1 MNLDLK
7 ISFGVNT
14 IQFLF
19 FFFFFPR
26 VTVYSLNSLHA
37 EFIHLNSVVTI
48 RYTFGMLVF
57 VNHTVKFK

>member
-14 IQFLF
+14 IQFC

-37 EFIHLNSVVTI
+37 EFIHLNSAVTI
-48 RYTFGMLVF
+48 KYTFGMLVF